1 MGIRTVDILMA
12 ITNSQNYIAGDH
24 TQNVRHAA
32 AVQQFINQN
41 QKTNESVPKIPDDI
55 DVEMEIIKQGMPNNN
70 ADMMSSKEHKSKKD
84 SKSHPDKEILDDNH
98 GKSLDITG

>member
-41 QKTNESVPKIPDDI
+41 LKANESVQKIPEDI

-70 ADMMSSKEHKSKKD
+70 GDMHSSGERKSKKD
-84 SKSHPDKEILDDNH
+84 SQSANDKELLDDEH
-98 GKSLDITG
+98 GKSLDIIG

>member
-41 QKTNESVPKIPDDI
+41 QKANESVPKIPDDI
-55 DVEMEIIKQGMPNNN
+55 DVEMEIIKQGMPNNSN
-70 ADMMSSKEHKSKKD
+70 SELAKEHKSKKD